1 MGVKEQKKD
10 LKKMAEL
17 KKQYQLK
24 DEFII
29 GIVGRIQ
36 EDKGQYLVLEA
47 FYLLKHYNIKLM
59 IVGHAMDNGYLKN
72 LKSKIK
78 LLGIEDKIIF
88 TGFTKQVHTHMNL
101 FDVNILATAKET
113 FGLVVVEAMM
123 SKICTI
129 ATNKAGPLE
138 IIEDGKDGLLFDRSS
153 KELAQKIKMLLN
165 NSSLKKELALNG
177 YLKVKDKFEY
187 NKQLNKLYKVIN
199 ES

>member
-1 MGVKEQKKD
+1 MV
-10 LKKMAEL
+10 
-17 KKQYQLK
+17 
-24 DEFII
+24 
-29 GIVGRIQ
+29 
-36 EDKGQYLVLEA
+36 
-47 FYLLKHYNIKLM
+47 
-59 IVGHAMDNGYLKN
+59 VGHAMDDGYLKN

-88 TGFTKQVHTHMNL
+88 TGFTKEVHAHMNL

-129 ATNKAGPLE
+129 ATNRAGSLE
-138 IIEDGKDGLLFDRSS
+138 IIEDGKDGLFFDRSS
-153 KELAQKIKMLLN
+153 KEMAQKIKMLLN
-165 NSSLKKELALNG
+165 NSNLKKELALNG